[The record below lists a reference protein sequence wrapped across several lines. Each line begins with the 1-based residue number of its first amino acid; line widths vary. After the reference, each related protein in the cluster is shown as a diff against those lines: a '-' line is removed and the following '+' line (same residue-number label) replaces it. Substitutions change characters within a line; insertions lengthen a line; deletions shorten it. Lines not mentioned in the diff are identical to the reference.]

1 MLSFPSSTRVGI
13 KKLLKFH
20 LDFILQ
26 KAKRRSYGSNPIS
39 LKAFQV
45 QVKNY
50 CFHFACKV
58 EKFKNQ
64 LKFCNQIL
72 ERHNFVHLIKLFR
85 TTRGKHLFKLLKY
98 KIFSLKRQDRQNSA
112 EPPLNR
118 YERKKVLNTIN
129 TKFLQDENINI
140 CICRVSQKKVSQQ
153 PSVVAV
159 YCLTFSGTP
168 CM

>member
-1 MLSFPSSTRVGI
+1 MENICKSAKSVGKFQATRTKFLSGQFEIKAVQRCSFPSSTRDGI
-13 KKLLKFH
+13 EKLLRFH

-85 TTRGKHLFKLLKY
+85 TTRGKHLFKLLEY
-98 KIFSLKRQDRQNSA
+98 KIFSLKRQNHQNSA

-118 YERKKVLNTIN
+118 
-129 TKFLQDENINI
+129 
-140 CICRVSQKKVSQQ
+140 
-153 PSVVAV
+153 
-159 YCLTFSGTP
+159 
-168 CM
+168 